1 MASAGQTAS
10 QAGTRSPMRIKF
22 DPKEAQIGLAIRF
35 DEDNAQEDLNE
46 AMAGD
51 DQRMEVFE
59 LTKASL
65 RTIRGIKYVLP
76 PDQADAIRIPCERSH
91 NVELDSWI
99 IHKKEEE
106 ASKIAMRLIGI
117 TRFVDDGHDQ
127 YGDLIVRFGI
137 DNLKEY
143 ERIRNILSKESPGMV
158 EQYEVDVAPYFTAT
172 DWMLWPNGFNG
183 KRLNMT
189 EWVVRNGM
197 LTKEDDEDEDG

>member
-1 MASAGQTAS
+1 
-10 QAGTRSPMRIKF
+10 MRIKF

-65 RTIRGIKYVLP
+65 RTIRGIKYVLL
-76 PDQADAIRIPCERSH
+76 PDQAGAIRIPCERSH
-91 NVELDSWI
+91 DVELDSWI

-143 ERIRNILSKESPGMV
+143 ERIRNILSKESTGSV
-158 EQYEVDVAPYFTAT
+158 EQYDVDVAPYFTAT
-172 DWMLWPNGFNG
+172 EWVLWPNGLNG
-183 KRLNMT
+183 KMLNMT
-189 EWVVRNGM
+189 EWAVRDGA
-197 LTKEDDEDEDG
+197 LTKEYDEDEDG